1 MAQNLEP
8 YAYVDRLDLTEISIP
23 AGTERIGRYAFY
35 NCRNLEKLNF
45 YSDIK
50 DWGSG
55 VFTGCH
61 KIHTLEVTMVPDT
74 VSCLRDVLMELSEEM
89 LVILHGEVEA
99 RLHFPLYYED
109 SEENT
114 PARILVIKTYGSGK
128 QYRNCFVNRRL
139 RFDEYD
145 RCFAK
150 AHAHESPRFMTRLA
164 FDRLWYPH
172 QLSESVA
179 EGYKAY
185 LAEHQSELF
194 DYLLEE
200 KQVEMVKAY
209 LEIFKPDE
217 GTLSMLT
224 ELTASKEYPE
234 ATPYL
239 MEYRRTHF
247 AKKKKKF
254 NLDF

>member
-1 MAQNLEP
+1 MGQNLEA

-23 AGTERIGRYAFY
+23 KGTERIGRYAFY
-35 NCRNLEKLNF
+35 NCRNLEKLTF
-45 YSDIK
+45 FSDIK

-61 KIHTLEVTMVPDT
+61 RIHTLEVTMVPDQ
-74 VSCLRDVLMELSEEM
+74 VSCLRDVLMELSEEL

-99 RLHFPLYYED
+99 RLHMPLYYED

-128 QYRNCFVNRRL
+128 QYRNCFVNRCL
-139 RFDEYD
+139 QFDEYD
-145 RCFAK
+145 RCFVNAK
-150 AHAHESPRFMTRLA
+150 AHESADFLTRLA

-172 QLSESVA
+172 QLSDRARGE
-179 EGYKAY
+179 YQAY
-185 LAEHQSELF
+185 LAEHQAELWA
-194 DYLLEE
+194 YLLEE

-217 GTLSMLT
+217 ERLSRLT
-224 ELTASKEYPE
+224 ELAAGNGYAE

-247 AKKKKKF
+247 AKKKRSF
-254 NLDF
+254 QLDF